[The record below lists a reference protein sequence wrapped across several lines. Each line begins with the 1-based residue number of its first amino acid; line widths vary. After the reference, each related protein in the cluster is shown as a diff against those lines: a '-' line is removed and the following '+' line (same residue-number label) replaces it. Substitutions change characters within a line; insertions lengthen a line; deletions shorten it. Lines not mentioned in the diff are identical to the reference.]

1 MQRYFV
7 DKKEKDTFL
16 LSKEDSY
23 HLLKVMRSKLNDKV
37 EIVCNEEL
45 YICEIVSLTPTIVKV
60 INKVKEQENRFHVD
74 IVQALVK
81 EQKMDMIIQKTTELG
96 VNKIIPL
103 VTERSVV
110 KLNNKINNKVA
121 RWNTVAKNA
130 SEQAKRLTVSSV
142 SSPISIDELTKLDY
156 DYKVLCSVNEM
167 SKNVKKVLANVK
179 TSDTIVFV
187 VGPEGGFTKEE
198 EEKLLSSGFISV
210 TLGNNV
216 LRTETASLFLLS
228 IVGYHFMR

>member
-1 MQRYFV
+1 M
-7 DKKEKDTFL
+7 
-16 LSKEDSY
+16 
-23 HLLKVMRSKLNDKV
+23 
-37 EIVCNEEL
+37 
-45 YICEIVSLTPTIVKV
+45 
-60 INKVKEQENRFHVD
+60 
-74 IVQALVK
+74 
-81 EQKMDMIIQKTTELG
+81 
-96 VNKIIPL
+96 
-103 VTERSVV
+103 
-110 KLNNKINNKVA
+110 
-121 RWNTVAKNA
+121 
-130 SEQAKRLTVSSV
+130 
-142 SSPISIDELTKLDY
+142 
-156 DYKVLCSVNEM
+156 LCSVNEM